1 MWRMAKRN
9 ALITRLSAVET
20 LGATSIIVTDKTG
33 TLTEN
38 RMSATTVLL
47 ADVDIELGEEL
58 DLPSSVVL
66 DELLVAAALCNNA
79 SLQQAAE
86 ADTNGV
92 GDPTEVALLAAAAK
106 RGIWREALLKKAPEI
121 HEDPFDPVSK
131 RMATVH
137 DDGEK
142 YTVAVKG
149 SPEIIM
155 SICHSVRTCD
165 GVVPLEDREVQSWL
179 TRVEQLCGQG
189 LRTIAV
195 ARKSVD
201 ALGVNPYGD
210 LILLGVIGLEDP
222 VRDGIQDAISQCHS
236 AGVSVVMAT
245 GDHANTARNIATKI
259 GIIDESSDAR
269 QSLGGEDVDRLLAEG
284 RNEELLAV
292 RVFSR
297 VTPEQKLRLINLYQQ
312 QEHVVAMTG
321 DGVND
326 APALKKADIGIAMGV
341 RGTAVAKEASDMV
354 LQDDEFSTIVVAIG
368 HGRVILQNIRRFV
381 VYLLSCNSSE
391 VLIVSLATITG
402 APLPLLPLQILFLNL
417 VTDVF
422 PALALSV
429 GPDQPSLM
437 RMAPRPAGEGLL
449 TRRHWLE
456 IALYGVIM
464 AIVVLAAMAVAS
476 FCFEFDREK
485 TVTVAFCTLALAQI
499 WHVFNMRASQ
509 GRLFDNEIVRNVWIW
524 LALGLCLILIFAAVY
539 LPPLSNVLR
548 LTDPGRSGWLLIL
561 AFSLVPLFVAPA
573 VRYVAR
579 AVQPAVHRY
588 IPLGTSGE
596 SCAKIPRS

>member
-1 MWRMAKRN
+1 
-9 ALITRLSAVET
+9 V
-20 LGATSIIVTDKTG
+20 
-33 TLTEN
+33 
-38 RMSATTVLL
+38 
-47 ADVDIELGEEL
+47 
-58 DLPSSVVL
+58 
-66 DELLVAAALCNNA
+66 
-79 SLQQAAE
+79 Q
-86 ADTNGV
+86 
-92 GDPTEVALLAAAAK
+92 
-106 RGIWREALLKKAPEI
+106 
-121 HEDPFDPVSK
+121 
-131 RMATVH
+131 
-137 DDGEK
+137 
-142 YTVAVKG
+142 
-149 SPEIIM
+149 
-155 SICHSVRTCD
+155 TCD
-165 GVVPLEDREVQSWL
+165 GVVPLKDNDIQNWL
-179 TRVEQLCGQG
+179 TRVEQLCGRG

-201 ALGVNPYGD
+201 ALDVDPYDD

-222 VRDGIQDAISQCHS
+222 VRDGIQDAISRCHS
-236 AGVSVVMAT
+236 AGVSIVMVT
-245 GDHANTARNIATKI
+245 GDHAKTAKNIATKI
-259 GIIDESSDAR
+259 GVIDESSDTQ
-269 QSLGGEDVDRLLAEG
+269 QSLGGEDVDRLFAEG
-284 RNEELLAV
+284 RTEELLAV

-297 VTPEQKLRLINLYQQ
+297 VTPEQKLQLIDLYQQ

-354 LQDDEFSTIVVAIG
+354 LQDDEFSSIVAAVG
-368 HGRVILQNIRRFV
+368 HGRVILQNIRKFV

-429 GPDQPSLM
+429 GPEQPSLM
-437 RMAPRPAGEGLL
+437 KMAPRPAGEGLL

-456 IALYGVIM
+456 IAVYGVIM
-464 AIVVLAAMAVAS
+464 AIVVLAAMAIA
-476 FCFEFDREK
+476 FFFFEFDREK
-485 TVTVAFCTLALAQI
+485 AVTVAFCTLALAQL

-509 GRLFDNEIVRNVWIW
+509 GRPFDNEIVRNVWIW

-539 LPPLSNVLR
+539 LPPLSNVLQ

-561 AFSLVPLFVAPA
+561 SLSLVPLFVAPA

-579 AVQPAVHRY
+579 A
-588 IPLGTSGE
+588 
-596 SCAKIPRS
+596 